1 MCENNHYAQ
10 STPQEYHQKVKD
22 IAKRAEGYGVA
33 SEIVDGMD
41 IFQVYTAAQRAVE
54 RARKGEGPTFIECK
68 TYLYSGHYVGDA
80 KGYRYKEEMEYYQKE
95 RDCIDLFKKAV
106 VETTTLTEE
115 DFCEIDKEVDAE
127 VEAAIQFAI
136 DSPFPEA
143 SEVTEHVYSNY

>member
-1 MCENNHYAQ
+1 M
-10 STPQEYHQKVKD
+10 
-22 IAKRAEGYGVA
+22 
-33 SEIVDGMD
+33 
-41 IFQVYTAAQRAVE
+41 
-54 RARKGEGPTFIECK
+54 
-68 TYLYSGHYVGDA
+68 
-80 KGYRYKEEMEYYQKE
+80 
-95 RDCIDLFKKAV
+95 